1 MRDELSSNANSPVEN
16 VRPIRSRFDI
26 FKNNIV
32 SKLFTFL
39 EKLPEVP
46 VTKDGKKYFSIASYF
61 FIIKSQLDHEFCKS
75 YYALLKEWEKS
86 PYNVE
91 QKNASPLK
99 SESGWAFLLDE
110 QNLYRIPTST
120 LKESKK
126 MKHIVDYIAERQSTK

>member
-1 MRDELSSNANSPVEN
+1 VRNKLPETKISSNKELPVT
-16 VRPIRSRFDI
+16 SLFDSL
-26 FKNNIV
+26 K
-32 SKLFTFL
+32 KKLAPTLFTLL
-39 EKLPEVP
+39 EKIPEVP
-46 VTKDGKKYFSIASYF
+46 VTRDGKKYFSIACYY
-61 FIIKSQLDHEFCKS
+61 FIIKSQIDREFCKS
-75 YYALLKEWEKS
+75 YYALLKEWEEN
-86 PYNVE
+86 PYDVK